1 MVKIEIKWEIDSP
14 VAESWRRVV
23 SSLSSNR
30 ADHKNHS
37 YTDVHSSKQGNLVWE
52 AYKEFTVSNQASL
65 CMLQW
70 YQKDPGFCEMQCI
83 SSTALHHL
91 LLSEPGRYNDAA
103 SRGNCWLAH
112 QEGRGTLATTIH
124 ERQRK
129 KRNEK
134 HKMNIPIKVQASV
147 SSQCILLSILLRKL
161 FRNVL
166 QCCVELL

>member
-1 MVKIEIKWEIDSP
+1 
-14 VAESWRRVV
+14 
-23 SSLSSNR
+23 
-30 ADHKNHS
+30 
-37 YTDVHSSKQGNLVWE
+37 
-52 AYKEFTVSNQASL
+52 
-65 CMLQW
+65 MLQR

-112 QEGRGTLATTIH
+112 QEGRGALATTIH

-129 KRNEK
+129 KGNEK
-134 HKMNIPIKVQASV
+134 HKMNIPIKEQVSV
-147 SSQCILLSILLRKL
+147 SSQCILLSVLLRKL

-166 QCCVELL
+166 QCCVVLLRQSSRVMFFSNFNRIHLNWKSRKRGLTLNSARRAECIHPFHKKVCMICSR

>member
-1 MVKIEIKWEIDSP
+1 M
-14 VAESWRRVV
+14 V

-37 YTDVHSSKQGNLVWE
+37 YTDIHSSKQGNLLWE
-52 AYKEFTVSNQASL
+52 AYKEFAVSNQASL
-65 CMLQW
+65 CMLQR

-91 LLSEPGRYNDAA
+91 LLSELGRYNDAA

-112 QEGRGTLATTIH
+112 QEGRGGEGKGALATTIN

-129 KRNEK
+129 KGNEK
-134 HKMNIPIKVQASV
+134 HKMNIPIKEQVSV

-161 FRNVL
+161 FRNMI
-166 QCCVELL
+166 QCCVVPLR

>member
-1 MVKIEIKWEIDSP
+1 MENRASS
-14 VAESWRRVV
+14 SWNLE

-37 YTDVHSSKQGNLVWE
+37 YTDIHRSKQGNLVWK

-65 CMLQW
+65 CMLQR

-112 QEGRGTLATTIH
+112 QEGRGALATTIH

-129 KRNEK
+129 KGNEK
-134 HKMNIPIKVQASV
+134 HKMNIPIKEQVSV
-147 SSQCILLSILLRKL
+147 SSQCILLSTLLRKL

-166 QCCVELL
+166 QCCVVLLR